1 MPTAATILVVDD
13 EPELCNVLKKVL
25 TKEGYRVLIA
35 TSGRRTLS
43 LLKKEKDIR
52 SILLDLKMPGIDGLD
67 LLKKMKTFW
76 GRRKRPAVIIL
87 TAYGSLS
94 SAREAMELG
103 AVDYLTKPFDLE
115 DVKTAV
121 KEALGER

>member
-1 MPTAATILVVDD
+1 MPPPPTILVVDD

-25 TKEGYRVLIA
+25 TKEGYHVLIA
-35 TSGRRTLS
+35 TSGHQALS
-43 LLKKEKDIR
+43 LLKNEGNIR
-52 SILLDLKMPGIDGLD
+52 LILLDLKMPVMGGLD
-67 LLKKMKTFW
+67 LLKKMK
-76 GRRKRPAVIIL
+76 GSGKKKLPAVIIL

-115 DVKTAV
+115 DVKAAV

>member
-1 MPTAATILVVDD
+1 MTASPTILVVDD
-13 EPELCNVLKKVL
+13 EPELCDVLKKVL
-25 TKEGYRVLIA
+25 TKEGYCVLIA
-35 TSGRRTLS
+35 TSGHRGLS

-52 SILLDLKMPGIDGLD
+52 LILLDLKMPAIDGLD
-67 LLKKMKTFW
+67 LLKKMKKSW

-103 AVDYLTKPFDLE
+103 AVDYLTKPFDLK
-115 DVKTAV
+115 DVKRAV
-121 KEALGER
+121 KEALGGG